1 MVNGFMKYK
10 RSTGRCSGNQIAML
24 LISKKLSKPATS
36 KLWTA
41 FLKKRGGLINLKGTY
56 HPPTSPTKVRRMKVF
71 EPKAHSSI
79 PSFSKS
85 F

>member
-41 FLKKRGGLINLKGTY
+41 FLKKTGRTY
-56 HPPTSPTKVRRMKVF
+56 QPERYISPTNITHKGQ
-71 EPKAHSSI
+71 ENESL
-79 PSFSKS
+79 
-85 F
+85 